1 MNRSEKKLFSIVIPV
16 YFNEQNIPETVP
28 HLLALKSGLPSFALE
43 LIFVDDGS
51 GDGSLPMLLK
61 FQQHHPNEIK
71 VVKLT
76 RNFGSM
82 SAIQAGFTV
91 ATGDCVGMISAD
103 LQDPPEIFLDMLSHW
118 EKGTKAVFA
127 IRQDRQERPVQKMF
141 SNTYYALIRW
151 LAITDYPTGGFDF
164 FLIDRQVVDELNG
177 IQEKNTNL
185 MTLVY
190 WLGYKPV
197 LIPYIRRQRTK
208 GLSRWTF
215 AKKIKLF
222 VDTFV
227 AFSFFP
233 IRILS
238 LIGLLVATGSFLYG
252 AFVLFYW
259 FYYGIE
265 VRGWVPT
272 IVVLSFTSGIQM
284 AMLGVL
290 GEYLWRTLD
299 EVRRRPPYVI
309 DEVYEV
315 SPERDAVETD
325 KIKEAK

>member
-1 MNRSEKKLFSIVIPV
+1 MVLRNILMKTFSVVVPV
-16 YFNEQNIPETVP
+16 YFNESNLPETIP
-28 HLLALKSGLPSFALE
+28 QLLSLEAQLPGYRLE
-43 LIFVDDGS
+43 LVFVDDGS
-51 GDGSLPMLLK
+51 GDDSLDLLLK
-61 FQQHHPNEIK
+61 HQSQRPETIK

-82 SAIQAGFTV
+82 AAIQAGLTV

-103 LQDPPEIFLDMLSHW
+103 LQDPPELFLEMLKYW
-118 EKGTKAVFA
+118 EKGLTKAVFA
-127 IRQDRQERPVQKMF
+127 VRQDREEHAIQKF
-141 SNTYYALIRW
+141 LSNRYYALIRQFA
-151 LAITDYPTGGFDF
+151 LEGYPNGGFDF
-164 FLIDRQVVDELNG
+164 FLIDRQIVNDLNH
-177 IQEKNTNL
+177 IQEKNINL
-185 MTLVY
+185 MTLIY

-197 LIPYIRRQRTK
+197 MIPYIRRQRTK
-208 GLSRWTF
+208 GKSRWTLS
-215 AKKIKLF
+215 KKIKLF

-238 LIGLLVATGSFLYG
+238 LIGFLVALGSFLYG

-259 FYYGIE
+259 FFYGIE

-299 EVRRRPPYVI
+299 EIRNRPPFVI
-309 DEVYEV
+309 DTIYEK
-315 SPERDAVETD
+315 SHAETTS
-325 KIKEAK
+325 ETRR

>member
-1 MNRSEKKLFSIVIPV
+1 MKTFSIVVPV
-16 YFNEQNIPETVP
+16 YFSSENLPDTIPQ
-28 HLLALKSGLPSFALE
+28 LLDLGAKLPGYRLE
-43 LIFVDDGS
+43 LVFVDDGS
-51 GDGSLPMLLK
+51 GDDSMDLLLK
-61 FQQHHPNEIK
+61 FRAEYPETIK

-103 LQDPPEIFLDMLSHW
+103 LQDPPELFLEMLKHW
-118 EKGTKAVFA
+118 ESGTTKAVFA
-127 IRQDRQERPVQKMF
+127 IRQDREEPPIQKMF
-141 SNTYYALIRW
+141 SNGYYSLIRKFA
-151 LAITDYPTGGFDF
+151 LSGYPNGGFDF
-164 FLIDRQVVDELNG
+164 FLIDRQVVNDLNH
-177 IQEKNTNL
+177 IREKNINI
-185 MTLVY
+185 MTLIY
-190 WLGYKPV
+190 WLGYQPV
-197 LIPYIRRQRTK
+197 MIPYIRRQRTK
-208 GLSRWTF
+208 GKSRWTL

-238 LIGLLVATGSFLYG
+238 LIGLLVAVGSFLYA

-259 FYYGIE
+259 FFYGIE

-299 EVRRRPPYVI
+299 EVRNRPPFVI
-309 DEVYEV
+309 DTVFDTSTPDGSAEGIGRQE
-315 SPERDAVETD
+315 
-325 KIKEAK
+325 